1 MSVDHDHEPSALKHG
16 AFSKILFLPGEN
28 PAEFDKLRSGLI
40 SEYRPSGESEE
51 ETIEEI
57 ARAMW
62 VGRRTGVYQHVKHL
76 RIKAKRAANLEAF
89 NQHRKR
95 FGKSPIEL
103 PQTGSVNEALLD
115 LGDILSFDYLA
126 KELEVDAKLHAKI
139 DRLFKRL
146 FASKAMKQM
155 AGLSGG
161 QVIEGTTVKELAPP
175 EPKEEGLPEVQSLQ
189 LLEAAPPETAELPG
203 GSASPVIEGNPAA
216 EPASREGVPQNGNDN
231 KSTT

>member
-1 MSVDHDHEPSALKHG
+1 
-16 AFSKILFLPGEN
+16 
-28 PAEFDKLRSGLI
+28 
-40 SEYRPSGESEE
+40 
-51 ETIEEI
+51 
-57 ARAMW
+57 MW

-76 RIKAKRAANLEAF
+76 RIKAKRAANLKANNETL
-89 NQHRKR
+89 KK
-95 FGKSPIEL
+95 FGLPPIEV
-103 PQTGSVNEALLD
+103 PQTGNQSVDEALLD